1 MGSRKLLLLLMVFFA
16 GCVGTCRPW
25 DDDAVEEKAEEAK
38 KFAKGVAH
46 DAGQST
52 RAFSSWVQDKFSK
65 TFGGEE
71 DKERHLAQHMKYNA
85 EEAGTMKSAASG
97 ASNYA
102 SERSTD
108 AMEAV
113 PGAMAEGKENM
124 YEADDGDDAK
134 VIKLPTS
141 FEDAKDTVGETV
153 GQAGEKVEDIYDDAK
168 EKFNTASDKASSMAH
183 NAIYNMDESI
193 GDGKDI
199 AANAYDE
206 GKEKMNMASEK
217 FVDAGDKVSD
227 VYDEAR
233 NKVKR
238 AVGCGRK
245 MGVDALDEARE
256 GMNMVGDKV
265 NDAKDNTGVT
275 NEYGRDK
282 VAETFDQATR
292 EVEERYA
299 SANTMTEEAKAK
311 YEAAKERAS
320 DAAGDVGEKMRNT
333 PNQ

>member
-1 MGSRKLLLLLMVFFA
+1 MYASGLNFGIKFKQCGVFDLF
-16 GCVGTCRPW
+16 V
-25 DDDAVEEKAEEAK
+25 
-38 KFAKGVAH
+38 
-46 DAGQST
+46 
-52 RAFSSWVQDKFSK
+52 
-65 TFGGEE
+65 
-71 DKERHLAQHMKYNA
+71 
-85 EEAGTMKSAASG
+85 G

-141 FEDAKDTVGETV
+141 FEDAKDTMGEPVGH
-153 GQAGEKVEDIYDDAK
+153 AGEKVEDIYDDAK

-217 FVDAGDKVSD
+217 FADAGDKVSD